1 MTNLKQRKDRLE
13 KKMGKAPFQRMLDKC
28 LYVFGVNFFILF
40 AYFIAKFPH
49 DYVYTYTV
57 VMMLGLMIHRYITF

>member
-1 MTNLKQRKDRLE
+1 
-13 KKMGKAPFQRMLDKC
+13 MLDKGM
-28 LYVFGVNFFILF
+28 YVFGVNFFILL

-57 VMMLGLMIHRYITF
+57 VTMLGLMIHRYITF